1 MILDSIKNY
10 LFDDAEDV
18 KIINEIYSI
27 VEHINEDY
35 PRYKEWFYNKQV
47 NGCFSRFR
55 DILFIKNENS
65 KIIGVSFLKMEDN
78 ERKICTLYVC
88 EEYRK
93 KGVGTMLLE
102 ESFNILGTKKP
113 IITFNEDKLFM
124 FEKIIIKYNWKLT
137 KIVDSL
143 YKDGIK
149 EYCFNIV

>member
-27 VEHINEDY
+27 VEHLNEDY

-78 ERKICTLYVC
+78 EKKICTLYVC

-124 FEKIIIKYNWKLT
+124 FEKIIVKYNWKLT

>member
-10 LFDDAEDV
+10 LFDDAVDV

-27 VEHINEDY
+27 VEHLNEDY

-78 ERKICTLYVC
+78 EKKICTLYVC

-124 FEKIIIKYNWKLT
+124 FEKIIVKYNWKLT

>member
-27 VEHINEDY
+27 VEHLNEDY

-78 ERKICTLYVC
+78 EKKICTLYVC

-102 ESFNILGTKKP
+102 ESFNVLGTKKP

-124 FEKIIIKYNWKLT
+124 FEKIIVKYNWKLT

>member
-10 LFDDAEDV
+10 LFDEAEDV

-27 VEHINEDY
+27 VKHINEDY

-93 KGVGTMLLE
+93 KGVRTMLLE

>member
-10 LFDDAEDV
+10 LFDDAKDV

-27 VEHINEDY
+27 VEHLNEDY

-78 ERKICTLYVC
+78 EKKICTLYVC

-102 ESFNILGTKKP
+102 ESFNVLGTKKP

-124 FEKIIIKYNWKLT
+124 FEKIIVKYNWKLT

>member
-10 LFDDAEDV
+10 LFNDAEDV

-27 VEHINEDY
+27 VEHLNEDY

-78 ERKICTLYVC
+78 EKKICTLYVC

-93 KGVGTMLLE
+93 KGVGSMLLE

-124 FEKIIIKYNWKLT
+124 FEKIIVKYNWKLT

>member
-10 LFDDAEDV
+10 LFDGAEDV

-27 VEHINEDY
+27 VEHLNEDY

-78 ERKICTLYVC
+78 EKKICTLYVC

-124 FEKIIIKYNWKLT
+124 FEKIIVKYNWKLT